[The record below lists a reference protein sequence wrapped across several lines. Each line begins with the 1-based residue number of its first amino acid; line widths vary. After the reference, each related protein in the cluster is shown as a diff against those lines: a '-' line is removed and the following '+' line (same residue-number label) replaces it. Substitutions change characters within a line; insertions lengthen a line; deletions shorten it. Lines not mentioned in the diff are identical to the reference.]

1 MNEQAIRDSYELFK
15 TGGYSKSYEE
25 FVTLINSNPQA
36 LEDSYTLFKTG
47 GYTKG
52 MEEYEVLMGV
62 KKKDELT
69 ESISEDGFLDSSEE
83 APEPLFPSPEQQAI
97 KDEETL
103 KLIQQGLIADDAGP
117 FERASTQAPLTDVRG
132 QQWDGVPF
140 DAEAQKIKEDKRKV
154 EDAALAERD
163 AMEKQAQDLELLFTR
178 SKREKALKET
188 EDAMAQAMR
197 AREMRDSQRW
207 NEDGTHSTVKFM
219 SYEEDGVHKVVPTLF
234 PKSTVQRSSPRAEDW
249 LELDMDE
256 AIAEAERRNEVFTFD
271 SQEEAEAFAKGS
283 WKTVNTL
290 DLEAQKYY
298 NEYGRDYLSDR
309 QVYDKYLKAKETRMF
324 LEEELAIQQ
333 NTLFGDEGQYDDL
346 TPKEQ
351 EAYGM
356 YFREDGSLRGDAQE
370 IIDTL
375 DEEEAKLWKTID
387 SENYMEV
394 QDNFDT
400 YLEKKHRALAQQA
413 ANVNYE
419 AKAIE
424 KGLNNLVLNEFGV
437 TLDQLNTYQPANEA
451 QEIRLNEIVEI
462 QNSLE
467 RKKELAAFQYETALT
482 YFDAKANKD
491 IGVEFADNLKG
502 WWIAVS
508 DAFENGRA
516 GNVILNS
523 AMGLYGEEA
532 EDMNRAAEEMTDYLN
547 GVDGRQSRAMSRF
560 NTAEEGFSREVRS
573 ALRRDPAEV
582 ILTWAGASLAQIL
595 PYGWKIGGAAV
606 IAGTGGGAIT
616 GSIVPGIGTL
626 VGAASGFGY
635 GVRAGYATTNLVLEY
650 TNGVLDAGRELG
662 YNMNNPEEAGEALQD
677 AAVWELGRER
687 GLKRGVPIALM
698 DFLMM
703 GLAGKVFKP
712 VAVASRA
719 KKVGAFAAE
728 AVALD
733 APFEATGELLA
744 QLNVG
749 DEISVKEI
757 IAEAGGSIGMATPFA
772 ALNIYQN
779 TRGNYNQRIA
789 ENLMNMK
796 LMASER
802 ASDTQI
808 QSWSNRML
816 KLGKI
821 SPEQNQRILENL
833 GLRKEAQEILDITG
847 PSRLGINKKV
857 QTRLM
862 ELLDIRAGL
871 DATTNSRSIFS
882 EELAA
887 VNKEIAEIGR
897 TNKLSESPVESINF
911 DFGTIGKRTTV
922 PSYRIG
928 NTMYSK
934 TEFLNYIENLSLRK
948 AHKLM
953 KDSEVV
959 NDEETSILLEE
970 KLEPFAPEEA
980 IQTTEDAIQESST
993 TEVDVQEQATD
1004 GEAVGEGDVITET
1017 TEEITPEDEVTETEE
1032 VEEETIEVVDKGT
1045 KEDVKA
1051 FREGTL
1057 EAKRKKA
1064 LLAGIAQRINDG
1076 KKLTKFQKE
1085 ISEDN
1090 DFEIAELQ
1098 GQLIEQEKLM
1108 SEARDLEESLG
1119 ADTSVKK
1126 PTPTKK
1132 GNISINKEGKY
1143 TFTPKGK
1150 VRRNKVVVA
1159 ARKAA
1164 KAIKKILPKTRIL
1177 LHESN
1182 EEYLK
1187 AVGRAGRAEYLP
1199 TENVIHVNLSSATES
1214 TMAHEIFHAVFLN
1227 SVKTDARAAKAAE
1240 KMMLSVRKSLKK
1252 NSALAKKIDAFAA
1265 KYTGDQAQFQN
1276 EERLA
1281 ELIGI
1286 LASSKDYKQLSKPA
1300 KNAIIEF
1307 FKDLALRFGIELGTD
1322 FGKTDESVIDLMN
1335 TIARKTR
1342 EGREIEESDVEAL
1355 NEILPKDLTPEEYIK
1370 KQTEGRQQKVISD
1383 VLDVNELEVVSKGG
1397 SSRIVYMHPD
1407 GKNVIKVAKTP
1418 KGLEQNISLGFGD
1431 VNYLGSFVP
1440 ELEEQ
1445 GLDYIIIENVPRNDT
1460 EVNKFLK
1467 PLKEFT
1473 PQDFKNKTAELQD
1486 AMRALGLEG
1495 FMDYNILWNDFT
1507 ATRNWGM
1514 RENGEFV
1521 LVDEGALDDSIHN
1534 TSAVKDWSKEE
1545 WGEVL
1550 SRRRENK
1557 KKPAPRQQKA
1567 TEESKPMS
1575 RQQKEGSSYFSNAL
1589 KAIDNIEDTNPK
1601 QPTQWIKA
1609 LTNTQKNGGIGGVK
1623 LELDWIGLEDYLNTW
1638 QKENKSKSIPKEIVE
1653 QYINDNRIEI
1663 VDVQKTDVANIRWK
1677 EDALGD
1683 LQSQGFG
1690 YQIRESQWG
1699 FELYRRSEFLE
1710 TFDTLEEAKQ
1720 RAIDF
1725 ENEEVADKEGGVKY
1739 SRYTLEGGE
1748 NYQEVLLT
1756 LPTGEFEVM
1765 DSEDKVIKSFNTQE
1779 EAQDYI
1785 DNNEEA
1791 NGWQRKGFG
1800 LAEEGG
1806 AIDYKSPHWDEANI
1820 LSHIRWNERTLPN
1833 GEKVLFIEELQSDWA
1848 QEGKREGFKEDKKSP
1863 KLKGNDVII
1872 DDQKVGTIKETP
1884 FEIWMGP
1891 TVLRHMKDNPEK
1903 RQLYIDEYNRSPTYI
1918 AENDERG
1925 SRMTYNSKERALES
1939 FEQQGSN
1946 TPNMPYKKTDQW
1958 VGLSIRRMMKM
1969 AADNGFDRVAW
1980 ITGEQSADR
1989 YDLSKQISTIRLVDR
2004 KKKYPNFYSNKS
2016 LNHSSSLINSA
2027 WDSIISRMD
2036 TNKPYSLYAYDKEG
2050 NIVIEE
2056 GVEENEIENYV
2067 GKEVAKKLLSEE
2079 TKKTQ
2084 LDIGVKYD
2092 SIDEATR
2099 KDFGKRIYYKNKI
2112 VGYVKESKDNKDE
2125 VYVALNETGERFP
2138 VSKSEL
2144 FDGIAA
2150 PYENIVEGEDLQVGG
2165 EGMKTF
2171 YNSILP
2177 KVAKA
2182 EAKRFDKS
2190 AKIEVID
2197 FRGKT
2202 ERKTAEALGKDAI
2215 PREPNRENKQLS
2227 IAITPKMKEE
2237 LEGPVGVSR
2246 QQKDDR
2252 IAVTSRKARLYGMND
2267 QGFFPPHIHME
2278 QVRRMFGPMGYDV
2291 LKSKTN
2297 KSGGGGGVYLQY
2309 NGVKFTPLA
2318 YGRRQQ
2324 KEEVMPPSPEDSM
2337 VEVITR
2343 GRAEGYSEASIREVL
2358 KSRGHKVK
2366 DIKRVMASTI
2376 DSFSDVRVPFEFGNI
2391 VGGMPAGIRLF
2402 QQIQSEID
2410 TFKAPTVKRTGV
2422 RMTPFERAARLNEL
2436 REANPTLSE
2445 ISDTALLRRFPRRG
2459 VQAETVVTEKTP
2471 AEVREKAL
2479 QILRD
2484 NPVYQEQSEQV
2495 QMELVIAMDRALGIT
2510 ANRSVA
2516 KEIAAIRNSITQRNR
2531 KGRELQA
2538 IKRELRN
2545 LIRTHIPTSKDYS
2558 QAAINRLVRATAAVT
2573 EDNYRVQVEKVLQ
2586 VIEKQREN
2594 MREKVLKK
2602 LLTDVT
2608 RGARKTIT
2616 DTKKNRAGSLDIQG
2630 QSFAEVFKKA
2640 LTLAMASEKQQ
2651 EKAMEEFRLLAEEL
2665 ETDEGIVALAKS
2677 ASGETLTSKEERLV
2691 NIAVALDLVKNLP
2704 SMSLEEVQ
2712 NLANDYAVAASM
2724 SRQELSATRKRRA
2737 LETDALRQKVTDALR
2752 RSNPELFHEDGTLIK
2767 DLNER
2772 RALLDAVRDYW
2783 VEGKGKGLSARLKGQ
2798 VKAAKAYW
2806 EIFDWKDGPQMVKS
2820 MFDSLKHLGTFMN
2833 SLNDTLYEEVF
2844 NRLNRMDNNS
2854 LQGYFKQ
2861 QDFLRS
2867 LGYEAVLEQLF
2878 DTKLYKVEGIRSTV
2892 SGEKRNES
2900 FSKDQL
2906 LRLYALSLN
2915 PIQNRK
2921 LEAMGFTR
2929 EKMIKIEEYLGK
2941 DVTGFADKVV
2951 AYLSN
2956 EYYEGVNDVYR
2967 DVNDVN
2973 LNYVENYFPTMTT
2986 QADVNPKQLFDG
2998 DFNGIFNAESA
3009 PALRNRNDMTSDINL
3024 KGASFTSAL
3033 ESHIKTMEHY
3043 KAYAADT
3050 KKLNAIFNTNSVDGV
3065 LTVLG
3070 MKKMVKQSVNNAV
3083 NPDSGKNALNS
3094 SGKIFSALQTK
3105 FTAFALAFR
3114 LVQIGKQMTSFINA
3128 FENYSFRKSG
3138 KQSVFIDIIP
3148 FLMDY
3153 AAVMAQPRKY
3163 LKMATEMSPTFRYRL
3178 AQGVKGDLAGLE
3190 SGSPTLTALENRQTV
3205 WGKFWRGFKKGG
3217 AAPTI
3222 VGDIM
3227 GVMGY
3232 MANYRRNIKNGMS
3245 KEKAVE
3251 AFNEYNQTQQ
3261 TRRPSERAIIQ
3272 QNSNFIVRGFTMFGS
3287 TPILY
3292 INNVMQAST
3301 NILRGFMRGGVKGI
3315 NQKDVRRLVLNLGA
3329 ANAAFV
3335 AMSNLGLLLRG
3346 DDEERKEAMRQ
3357 IRNAM
3362 LGANLVYMTP
3372 FVGSTVKG
3380 IENYMTG
3387 NRRPTDMGVN
3397 PFVSLFNKW
3406 KKAAKDDKEMEAMLQ
3421 LVIEIGI
3428 GAQLAPFIALIN
3440 TAGNLDEAGI
3450 EEIYDMIG
3458 YSESYREKT
3467 AKKGYKPF
3475 TPKYQR
3481 KLDREQREKERKESN
3496 PAYIRRKEREKKRRE
3511 EKREKEKYG
3520 N

>member
-1 MNEQAIRDSYELFK
+1 MNEQAIKDSYELFK

-36 LEDSYTLFKTG
+36 LKDSYTLFKTG

-52 MEEYEVLMGV
+52 MEDYEILMGV

-83 APEPLFPSPEQQAI
+83 APEQQAI

-103 KLIQQGLIADDAGP
+103 KLIQQGLVADDAGP
-117 FERASTQAPLTDVRG
+117 FERASTQAPLTDARG

-140 DAEAQKIKEDKRKV
+140 DAEAQKIKKDKRKV

-163 AMEKQAQDLELLFTR
+163 AMEEEAKDLELLFTR

-219 SYEEDGVHKVVPTLF
+219 SYEQDGVHKVAPTLF
-234 PKSTVQRSSPRAEDW
+234 PRSTVQRSSPRAEDW
-249 LELDMDE
+249 LELGMDE

-324 LEEELAIQQ
+324 LEEELAIQK

-400 YLEKKHRALAQQA
+400 YLEKKHRASAQQA

-419 AKAIE
+419 AKTIE

-560 NTAEEGFSREVRS
+560 NSAEEGFSREVRS

-616 GSIVPGIGTL
+616 GSVVPGIGTL

-677 AAVWELGRER
+677 AAVWERGRER

-719 KKVGAFAAE
+719 TKVGAFAAE
-728 AVALD
+728 AVVLD

-749 DEISVKEI
+749 DEISMKEI
-757 IAEAGGSIGMATPFA
+757 IAEAGGSIGMSSPFA
-772 ALNIYQN
+772 AMNIYKS

-821 SPEQNQRILENL
+821 SAEQNQRILENL

-897 TNKLSESPVESINF
+897 TNELSESPVESINF

-948 AHKLM
+948 ATKLL

-970 KLEPFAPEEA
+970 KLQPFAPEEA

-1017 TEEITPEDEVTETEE
+1017 TEEITPEDEVTETED

-1064 LLAGIAQRINDG
+1064 LLAGIAQRINDK
-1076 KKLTKFQKE
+1076 KKLTKFQEEVSK
-1085 ISEDN
+1085 DN

-1119 ADTSVKK
+1119 TDTSVKK
-1126 PTPTKK
+1126 STPTKIE
-1132 GNISINKEGKY
+1132 GNISINKKGKF
-1143 TFTPKGK
+1143 TFTPEGK
-1150 VRRNKVVVA
+1150 AQRNKVVVA

-1182 EEYLK
+1182 EEFLK

-1214 TMAHEIFHAVFLN
+1214 TMAHEVFHAVFLN

-1342 EGREIEESDVEAL
+1342 EGREIEEADVESL

-1418 KGLEQNISLGFGD
+1418 KGLEQNIALGFGD

-1486 AMRALGLEG
+1486 AMRELELEG

-1521 LVDEGALDDSIHN
+1521 LVDEGALDDSIHF
-1534 TSAVKDWSKEE
+1534 SSEVKDWSKEE

-1557 KKPAPRQQKA
+1557 KKPVPRQQMD
-1567 TEESKPMS
+1567 E
-1575 RQQKEGSSYFSNAL
+1575 
-1589 KAIDNIEDTNPK
+1589 
-1601 QPTQWIKA
+1601 
-1609 LTNTQKNGGIGGVK
+1609 
-1623 LELDWIGLEDYLNTW
+1623 
-1638 QKENKSKSIPKEIVE
+1638 
-1653 QYINDNRIEI
+1653 
-1663 VDVQKTDVANIRWK
+1663 
-1677 EDALGD
+1677 
-1683 LQSQGFG
+1683 
-1690 YQIRESQWG
+1690 
-1699 FELYRRSEFLE
+1699 RS
-1710 TFDTLEEAKQ
+1710 A
-1720 RAIDF
+1720 
-1725 ENEEVADKEGGVKY
+1725 EVA
-1739 SRYTLEGGE
+1739 
-1748 NYQEVLLT
+1748 
-1756 LPTGEFEVM
+1756 
-1765 DSEDKVIKSFNTQE
+1765 
-1779 EAQDYI
+1779 
-1785 DNNEEA
+1785 
-1791 NGWQRKGFG
+1791 RKG
-1800 LAEEGG
+1800 
-1806 AIDYKSPHWDEANI
+1806 
-1820 LSHIRWNERTLPN
+1820 
-1833 GEKVLFIEELQSDWA
+1833 
-1848 QEGKREGFKEDKKSP
+1848 
-1863 KLKGNDVII
+1863 
-1872 DDQKVGTIKETP
+1872 
-1884 FEIWMGP
+1884 
-1891 TVLRHMKDNPEK
+1891 
-1903 RQLYIDEYNRSPTYI
+1903 
-1918 AENDERG
+1918 
-1925 SRMTYNSKERALES
+1925 
-1939 FEQQGSN
+1939 
-1946 TPNMPYKKTDQW
+1946 
-1958 VGLSIRRMMKM
+1958 
-1969 AADNGFDRVAW
+1969 
-1980 ITGEQSADR
+1980 
-1989 YDLSKQISTIRLVDR
+1989 
-2004 KKKYPNFYSNKS
+2004 
-2016 LNHSSSLINSA
+2016 
-2027 WDSIISRMD
+2027 
-2036 TNKPYSLYAYDKEG
+2036 
-2050 NIVIEE
+2050 
-2056 GVEENEIENYV
+2056 
-2067 GKEVAKKLLSEE
+2067 
-2079 TKKTQ
+2079 
-2084 LDIGVKYD
+2084 
-2092 SIDEATR
+2092 
-2099 KDFGKRIYYKNKI
+2099 
-2112 VGYVKESKDNKDE
+2112 
-2125 VYVALNETGERFP
+2125 
-2138 VSKSEL
+2138 
-2144 FDGIAA
+2144 
-2150 PYENIVEGEDLQVGG
+2150 
-2165 EGMKTF
+2165 
-2171 YNSILP
+2171 
-2177 KVAKA
+2177 
-2182 EAKRFDKS
+2182 
-2190 AKIEVID
+2190 
-2197 FRGKT
+2197 
-2202 ERKTAEALGKDAI
+2202 
-2215 PREPNRENKQLS
+2215 
-2227 IAITPKMKEE
+2227 
-2237 LEGPVGVSR
+2237 
-2246 QQKDDR
+2246 
-2252 IAVTSRKARLYGMND
+2252 RLYGMNMD
-2267 QGFFPPHIHME
+2267 SGYFPRTASVE
-2278 QVRRMFGPMGYDV
+2278 QIRRVFGPMGFGVKRAKD
-2291 LKSKTN
+2291 
-2297 KSGGGGGVYLQY
+2297 GGFGRGGGVYLTL
-2309 NGVKFTPLA
+2309 NGRKFTPPS
-2318 YGRRQQ
+2318 YRGRRQQ
-2324 KEEVMPPSPEDSM
+2324 QEEVMPPSPEDSM
-2337 VEVITR
+2337 IEVITR

-2358 KSRGHKVK
+2358 KSRGHSVK
-2366 DIKRVMASTI
+2366 DIKRVMAATV

-2594 MREKVLKK
+2594 MRAKVLKK

-2616 DTKKNRAGSLDIQG
+2616 DTKKNRVGSLDIQG

-2752 RSNPELFHEDGTLIK
+2752 ISNPELFHEDGTLIK

-2772 RALLDAVRDYW
+2772 RALLDAVREYW

-2854 LQGYFKQ
+2854 LKGYFTQ

-2878 DTKLYKVEGIRSTV
+2878 DTEMYKVEGIKSTV
-2892 SGEKRNES
+2892 SGKKRNES

-2929 EKMIKIEEYLGK
+2929 VKMIKIEEYLGK

-3043 KAYAADT
+3043 KAYASDT

-3070 MKKMVKQSVNNAV
+3070 MKKMVKQSVNNSV

-3094 SGKIFSALQTK
+3094 SGKIFNALQTK
-3105 FTAFALAFR
+3105 FTSFALAFR

-3128 FENYSFRKSG
+3128 FDNYSFRKSG
-3138 KQSVFIDIIP
+3138 KQNVLVDIIP

-3205 WGKFWRGFKKGG
+3205 WGKFWRGFKKAG

-3245 KEKAVE
+3245 EEKAVE

-3301 NILRGFMRGGVKGI
+3301 NILRSIKKGGIKSV
-3315 NQKDVRRLVLNLGA
+3315 NQKDVRRLALNLGA

-3362 LGANLVYMTP
+3362 LGLNLVYMTP

-3387 NRRPTDMGVN
+3387 KRRPADMGVN

-3421 LVIEIGI
+3421 TVIEIGI
-3428 GAQLAPFIALIN
+3428 GAQLAPFIALIE

-3458 YSESYREKT
+3458 YSESYREKA
-3467 AKKGYKPF
+3467 AKEGASVKRPL
-3475 TPKYQR
+3475 TPRAQK
-3481 KLDREQREKERKESN
+3481 EKERKEKIKERQENN
-3496 PAYIRRKEREKKRRE
+3496 PAFMRRKEK
-3511 EKREKEKYG
+3511 EKELRKKKKERELYG

>member
-36 LEDSYTLFKTG
+36 LEDSYTLFQTG

-52 MEEYEVLMGV
+52 MEEYELLMGV
-62 KKKDELT
+62 KKKDEPM
-69 ESISEDGFLDSSEE
+69 ESTSEDGSLDSSEE
-83 APEPLFPSPEQQAI
+83 APEALFPSPEQQAV
-97 KDEETL
+97 KDEEIL
-103 KLIQQGLIADDAGP
+103 QAIQQGVVNDDAGP
-117 FERASTQAPLTDVRG
+117 FEREANQAALTDGRG

-140 DAEAQKIKEDKRKV
+140 NEQEARIKKEMREV
-154 EDAALAERD
+154 EDASMVERD
-163 AMEKQAQDLELLFTR
+163 LMKQEAEALELDNKRAMVLSTPEVDRQLSEVNSQLVGLKEEEVVEKLQDLFKGRGFTFQTIGKGFSRMRVRTTDGLHSIDISLNNYRTSSDVSESAELQTFLRTHFNPTAFNENQD
-178 SKREKALKET
+178 SITKAVR
-188 EDAMAQAMR
+188 AQ
-197 AREMRDSQRW
+197 EMRDSERW
-207 NEDGTHSTVKFM
+207 NEDGTRSTVKFM
-219 SYEEDGVHKVVPTLF
+219 SYEQDGVHKVAPTLF
-234 PKSTVQRSSPRAEDW
+234 PKSTVQRSSPREEDW
-249 LELDMDE
+249 VELGMDE
-256 AIAEAERRNEVFTFD
+256 AITEAERRNEVFTFD
-271 SQEEAEAFAKGS
+271 SQEEAEAFAEGS
-283 WKTVNTL
+283 WKGVNSV
-290 DLEAQKYY
+290 DLEGQKYY
-298 NEYGRDYLSDR
+298 NQYGRDYISDN
-309 QVYDKYLKAKETRMF
+309 QAFDNYSKAKETRLF

-333 NTLFGDEGQYDDL
+333 SSFFGDEGQYDGLSPD
-346 TPKEQ
+346 EQ
-351 EAYGM
+351 EAYGE
-356 YFREDGSLRGDAQE
+356 YFRKDGSLRGDAQD
-370 IIDTL
+370 IINAL
-375 DEEEAKLWKTID
+375 DKEEANLWNIID

-400 YLEKKHRALAQQA
+400 YLEKQHQESAQQA
-413 ANVNYE
+413 ANINYE
-419 AKAIE
+419 AMAIE
-424 KGLNNLVLNEFGV
+424 DGLNNVSLNEFGI
-437 TLDQLNTYQPANEA
+437 TLDQLSTYQPKDEA
-451 QEIRLNEIVEI
+451 ERVRLNEVIEI
-462 QNSLE
+462 QNALE
-467 RKKELAAFQYETALT
+467 TKKELAALQYETALT
-482 YFDAKANKD
+482 YFDAKANKE
-491 IGVEFADNLKG
+491 IGVEFTDNLEG
-502 WWIAVS
+502 FGIAFM
-508 DAFENGRA
+508 DGLRNGQA
-516 GNVILNS
+516 GDVILNA
-523 AMGLYGEEA
+523 AMGIYGDEA
-532 EDMNRAAEEMTDYLN
+532 EDMNRAAQKMTDYMN
-547 GVDGRQSRAMSRF
+547 SVDGRQSRAMSRF
-560 NTAEEGFSREVRS
+560 NSAEEGFGREVRS

-582 ILTWAGASLAQIL
+582 IATWAGASLAQIL
-595 PYGWKIGGAAV
+595 PYGLKIIPSFIATGAATGATIGATGLV
-606 IAGTGGGAIT
+606 TGPGGVLTMGAGALSGGMY
-616 GSIVPGIGTL
+616 
-626 VGAASGFGY
+626 GF
-635 GVRAGYATTNLVLEY
+635 RAGYAMTNLVLEY
-650 TNGVLDAGRELG
+650 TNGVLDAGRELK
-662 YNMNNPEEAGEALQD
+662 YNMNDPEEAGLALQD
-677 AAVWELGRER
+677 PNVWERGRER
-687 GLKRGVPIALM
+687 GLKRGIPIALM
-698 DFLMM
+698 DFLMT

-712 VAVASRA
+712 IAVASKGRKLA
-719 KKVGAFAAE
+719 NYTAE
-728 AVALD
+728 ALTL
-733 APFEATGELLA
+733 APAFEGAGEFLA

-749 DEISVKEI
+749 DEVSMKEI
-757 IAEAGGSIGMATPFA
+757 IAEAGGSIGMSTPFSA
-772 ALNIYQN
+772 VNIYKS
-779 TRGNYNQRIA
+779 TRGNYNQKIA
-789 ENLMNMK
+789 EKLMNMK

-802 ASDTQI
+802 ASDKQI

-821 SPEQNQRILENL
+821 TTEQNQRILENI

-897 TNKLSESPVESINF
+897 TNELSESPAENINF
-911 DFGTIGKRTTV
+911 DFGKIGKRTTV

-934 TEFLNYIENLSLRK
+934 TQFLSYIDKLSLRK
-948 AHKLM
+948 ANKLM

-959 NDEETSILLEE
+959 NDEETSILLDE
-970 KLEPFAPEEA
+970 KLQPFAPEEA
-980 IQTTEDAIQESST
+980 TQTTENAIQESSP
-993 TEVDVQEQATD
+993 TEVDVQEQSTD
-1004 GEAVGEGDVITET
+1004 GAAVGEGDVIAEV

-1032 VEEETIEVVDKGT
+1032 IEEEAIEIVDKGT

-1051 FREGTL
+1051 FQEGTL
-1057 EAKRKKA
+1057 DAKRKKS
-1064 LLAGIAQRINDG
+1064 LLAGIAQRINDK

-1098 GQLIEQEKLM
+1098 GQIIEQEKLM
-1108 SEARDLEESLG
+1108 LEARDLEESLG
-1119 ADTSVKK
+1119 PDTSVKK
-1126 PTPTKK
+1126 SKQAK
-1132 GNISINKEGKY
+1132 IEGNISINKEGKY

-1150 VRRNKVVVA
+1150 AQRNKVVVA

-1182 EEYLK
+1182 EEFLK

-1199 TENVIHVNLSSATES
+1199 TENVIHVNLSSATET
-1214 TMAHEIFHAVFLN
+1214 TMAHEVFHAVFLN

-1240 KMMLSVRKSLKK
+1240 VMMLSVRKSLKDG
-1252 NSALAKKIDAFAA
+1252 SALAKKIDAFAA
-1265 KYTGDQAQFQN
+1265 KYTGKQEQFQN

-1300 KNAIIEF
+1300 KNVIIEF
-1307 FKDLALRFGIELGTD
+1307 FKDLALRFGIELETG

-1418 KGLEQNISLGFGD
+1418 KGLEQNIALGFGD
-1431 VNYLGSFVP
+1431 VNYLGTFVP

-1467 PLKEFT
+1467 PLKKFT
-1473 PQDFKNKTAELQD
+1473 PQDFENKTAELQD
-1486 AMRALGLEG
+1486 AMRELELEG

-1521 LVDEGALDDSIHN
+1521 LVDEGALDDSIN
-1534 TSAVKDWSKEE
+1534 FSSEVQEWSKEE

-1557 KKPAPRQQKA
+1557 KKPAPRQQMD
-1567 TEESKPMS
+1567 E
-1575 RQQKEGSSYFSNAL
+1575 
-1589 KAIDNIEDTNPK
+1589 
-1601 QPTQWIKA
+1601 
-1609 LTNTQKNGGIGGVK
+1609 
-1623 LELDWIGLEDYLNTW
+1623 
-1638 QKENKSKSIPKEIVE
+1638 
-1653 QYINDNRIEI
+1653 
-1663 VDVQKTDVANIRWK
+1663 
-1677 EDALGD
+1677 
-1683 LQSQGFG
+1683 
-1690 YQIRESQWG
+1690 
-1699 FELYRRSEFLE
+1699 RS
-1710 TFDTLEEAKQ
+1710 A
-1720 RAIDF
+1720 A
-1725 ENEEVADKEGGVKY
+1725 VV
-1739 SRYTLEGGE
+1739 
-1748 NYQEVLLT
+1748 
-1756 LPTGEFEVM
+1756 
-1765 DSEDKVIKSFNTQE
+1765 
-1779 EAQDYI
+1779 
-1785 DNNEEA
+1785 
-1791 NGWQRKGFG
+1791 RKG
-1800 LAEEGG
+1800 
-1806 AIDYKSPHWDEANI
+1806 
-1820 LSHIRWNERTLPN
+1820 
-1833 GEKVLFIEELQSDWA
+1833 
-1848 QEGKREGFKEDKKSP
+1848 
-1863 KLKGNDVII
+1863 
-1872 DDQKVGTIKETP
+1872 
-1884 FEIWMGP
+1884 
-1891 TVLRHMKDNPEK
+1891 
-1903 RQLYIDEYNRSPTYI
+1903 
-1918 AENDERG
+1918 
-1925 SRMTYNSKERALES
+1925 
-1939 FEQQGSN
+1939 
-1946 TPNMPYKKTDQW
+1946 
-1958 VGLSIRRMMKM
+1958 
-1969 AADNGFDRVAW
+1969 
-1980 ITGEQSADR
+1980 
-1989 YDLSKQISTIRLVDR
+1989 
-2004 KKKYPNFYSNKS
+2004 
-2016 LNHSSSLINSA
+2016 
-2027 WDSIISRMD
+2027 
-2036 TNKPYSLYAYDKEG
+2036 
-2050 NIVIEE
+2050 
-2056 GVEENEIENYV
+2056 
-2067 GKEVAKKLLSEE
+2067 
-2079 TKKTQ
+2079 
-2084 LDIGVKYD
+2084 
-2092 SIDEATR
+2092 
-2099 KDFGKRIYYKNKI
+2099 
-2112 VGYVKESKDNKDE
+2112 
-2125 VYVALNETGERFP
+2125 
-2138 VSKSEL
+2138 
-2144 FDGIAA
+2144 
-2150 PYENIVEGEDLQVGG
+2150 
-2165 EGMKTF
+2165 
-2171 YNSILP
+2171 
-2177 KVAKA
+2177 
-2182 EAKRFDKS
+2182 
-2190 AKIEVID
+2190 
-2197 FRGKT
+2197 
-2202 ERKTAEALGKDAI
+2202 
-2215 PREPNRENKQLS
+2215 
-2227 IAITPKMKEE
+2227 
-2237 LEGPVGVSR
+2237 
-2246 QQKDDR
+2246 
-2252 IAVTSRKARLYGMND
+2252 RLYGMNMD
-2267 QGFFPPHIHME
+2267 SGYFPRTASVE
-2278 QVRRMFGPMGYDV
+2278 QIRKVFGPMGFGVRKAKD
-2291 LKSKTN
+2291 
-2297 KSGGGGGVYLQY
+2297 GGFGRGGGVYLTL
-2309 NGVKFTPLA
+2309 NGRKFTPPS
-2318 YGRRQQ
+2318 YRGRRQQ
-2324 KEEVMPPSPEDSM
+2324 QEEVMPPSPEDSM

-2366 DIKRVMASTI
+2366 DIKRVMAATV

-2402 QQIQSEID
+2402 QQIQSEVD
-2410 TFKAPTVKRTGV
+2410 SFKAPTVKRTGV
-2422 RMTPFERAARLNEL
+2422 RMTPFVRAQRLSDL

-2479 QILRD
+2479 EILRD
-2484 NPVYQEQSEQV
+2484 NSVFQEQSEQV

-2510 ANRSVA
+2510 ANRSVS
-2516 KEIAAIRNSITQRNR
+2516 KEIAAVRSSIVQRNR

-2538 IKRELRN
+2538 IKRQLRN

-2586 VIEKQREN
+2586 VIEKQRKN

-2616 DTKKNRAGSLDIQG
+2616 DTKKNRVGSLDIQG
-2630 QSFAEVFKKA
+2630 QSFAEIFKKA
-2640 LTLAMASEKQQ
+2640 LTLAMASETKQ

-2704 SMSLEEVQ
+2704 SMSLEEVE

-2737 LETDALRQKVTDALR
+2737 LETDALRQKVTDSLR
-2752 RSNPELFHEDGTLIK
+2752 MSNPEMFHEDGSFIK
-2767 DLNER
+2767 DANER
-2772 RALLDAVRDYW
+2772 RALLDDVRKYW

-2798 VKAAKAYW
+2798 VKAAKAYV
-2806 EIFDWKDGPQMVKS
+2806 EIYKWMSGPQMVKS

-2833 SLNDTLYEEVF
+2833 SVNDTLYEEVF

-2854 LQGYFKQ
+2854 LKGYFKQ

-2867 LGYEAVLEQLF
+2867 LGYDAVLEQLF
-2878 DTKLYKVEGIRSTV
+2878 DTEMYQVKGVRSTV
-2892 SGEKRNES
+2892 SGKKRNES

-2929 EKMIKIEEYLGK
+2929 VKMIEIEEYLGK

-2986 QADVNPKQLFDG
+2986 QSDVNPKQLFEG

-3033 ESHIKTMEHY
+3033 ESHVKTMEHY
-3043 KAYAADT
+3043 KAYASDT
-3050 KKLNAIFNTNSVDGV
+3050 KKLNAIFNTNSVDGT
-3065 LTVLG
+3065 LAMLG
-3070 MKKMVKQSVNNAV
+3070 VKTMVKQSVNNAI

-3094 SGKIFSALQTK
+3094 SGKIFNILQTK
-3105 FTAFALAFR
+3105 FTSYALAFR
-3114 LVQIGKQMTSFINA
+3114 LVQIAKQMTSFINA
-3128 FENYSFRKSG
+3128 FENYAFRKSG
-3138 KQSVFIDIIP
+3138 KQNVLVDIMP

-3163 LKMATEMSPTFRYRL
+3163 IKMATEMSPTFRYRL

-3190 SGSPTLTALENRQTV
+3190 SGSPTLTALENRQTR
-3205 WGKFWRGFKKGG
+3205 WAKFARGFKKGG

-3245 KEKAVE
+3245 EEKAVE

-3261 TRRPSERAIIQ
+3261 TRRPSERAILQ
-3272 QNSNFIVRGFTMFGS
+3272 QNSNFIIRGFTMFGS

-3301 NILRGFMRGGVKGI
+3301 NILRSWNKGGIKSI
-3315 NQKDVRRLVLNLGA
+3315 NQKDVRRLALNLGA

-3362 LGANLVYMTP
+3362 LGLNLVYMTP
-3372 FVGSTVKG
+3372 FVGSAVKG
-3380 IENYMTG
+3380 VENYMTG
-3387 NRRPTDMGVN
+3387 NRRPADMGVN
-3397 PFVSLFNKW
+3397 PLTSLFNKF
-3406 KKAAKDDKEMEAMLQ
+3406 KKAAEDDKEMEAMLQ
-3421 LVIEIGI
+3421 TVIEIGI
-3428 GAQLAPFIALIN
+3428 GAQLAPFIALIE

-3458 YSESYREKT
+3458 YSESYREKAAKEGYEKPT
-3467 AKKGYKPF
+3467 RAYQRELDAKAKKKARQEANPAYIRNK
-3475 TPKYQR
+3475 K
-3481 KLDREQREKERKESN
+3481 KAAEQREKERN
-3496 PAYIRRKEREKKRRE
+3496 
-3511 EKREKEKYG
+3511 KYRY
-3520 N
+3520 NK

>member
-1 MNEQAIRDSYELFK
+1 
-15 TGGYSKSYEE
+15 
-25 FVTLINSNPQA
+25 
-36 LEDSYTLFKTG
+36 
-47 GYTKG
+47 
-52 MEEYEVLMGV
+52 
-62 KKKDELT
+62 
-69 ESISEDGFLDSSEE
+69 
-83 APEPLFPSPEQQAI
+83 
-97 KDEETL
+97 
-103 KLIQQGLIADDAGP
+103 
-117 FERASTQAPLTDVRG
+117 
-132 QQWDGVPF
+132 
-140 DAEAQKIKEDKRKV
+140 
-154 EDAALAERD
+154 
-163 AMEKQAQDLELLFTR
+163 
-178 SKREKALKET
+178 
-188 EDAMAQAMR
+188 
-197 AREMRDSQRW
+197 
-207 NEDGTHSTVKFM
+207 
-219 SYEEDGVHKVVPTLF
+219 
-234 PKSTVQRSSPRAEDW
+234 
-249 LELDMDE
+249 
-256 AIAEAERRNEVFTFD
+256 
-271 SQEEAEAFAKGS
+271 
-283 WKTVNTL
+283 
-290 DLEAQKYY
+290 
-298 NEYGRDYLSDR
+298 
-309 QVYDKYLKAKETRMF
+309 
-324 LEEELAIQQ
+324 
-333 NTLFGDEGQYDDL
+333 
-346 TPKEQ
+346 
-351 EAYGM
+351 
-356 YFREDGSLRGDAQE
+356 
-370 IIDTL
+370 
-375 DEEEAKLWKTID
+375 
-387 SENYMEV
+387 
-394 QDNFDT
+394 
-400 YLEKKHRALAQQA
+400 
-413 ANVNYE
+413 
-419 AKAIE
+419 
-424 KGLNNLVLNEFGV
+424 
-437 TLDQLNTYQPANEA
+437 
-451 QEIRLNEIVEI
+451 
-462 QNSLE
+462 
-467 RKKELAAFQYETALT
+467 
-482 YFDAKANKD
+482 
-491 IGVEFADNLKG
+491 
-502 WWIAVS
+502 
-508 DAFENGRA
+508 
-516 GNVILNS
+516 
-523 AMGLYGEEA
+523 
-532 EDMNRAAEEMTDYLN
+532 
-547 GVDGRQSRAMSRF
+547 
-560 NTAEEGFSREVRS
+560 
-573 ALRRDPAEV
+573 
-582 ILTWAGASLAQIL
+582 
-595 PYGWKIGGAAV
+595 
-606 IAGTGGGAIT
+606 
-616 GSIVPGIGTL
+616 
-626 VGAASGFGY
+626 
-635 GVRAGYATTNLVLEY
+635 
-650 TNGVLDAGRELG
+650 
-662 YNMNNPEEAGEALQD
+662 
-677 AAVWELGRER
+677 
-687 GLKRGVPIALM
+687 
-698 DFLMM
+698 
-703 GLAGKVFKP
+703 
-712 VAVASRA
+712 
-719 KKVGAFAAE
+719 
-728 AVALD
+728 
-733 APFEATGELLA
+733 
-744 QLNVG
+744 
-749 DEISVKEI
+749 
-757 IAEAGGSIGMATPFA
+757 
-772 ALNIYQN
+772 
-779 TRGNYNQRIA
+779 
-789 ENLMNMK
+789 
-796 LMASER
+796 
-802 ASDTQI
+802 
-808 QSWSNRML
+808 
-816 KLGKI
+816 
-821 SPEQNQRILENL
+821 
-833 GLRKEAQEILDITG
+833 
-847 PSRLGINKKV
+847 
-857 QTRLM
+857 M

-897 TNKLSESPVESINF
+897 TNELSESPVESINF

-948 AHKLM
+948 ATKLL

-970 KLEPFAPEEA
+970 KLQPFAPEEA

-1017 TEEITPEDEVTETEE
+1017 TEEITPEDEVTETED

-1064 LLAGIAQRINDG
+1064 LLAGIAQRINDK
-1076 KKLTKFQKE
+1076 KKLTKFQEEVSK
-1085 ISEDN
+1085 DN

-1119 ADTSVKK
+1119 TDTSVKK
-1126 PTPTKK
+1126 STPTKIE
-1132 GNISINKEGKY
+1132 GNISINKKGKF
-1143 TFTPKGK
+1143 TFTPEGK
-1150 VRRNKVVVA
+1150 AQRNKVVVA

-1182 EEYLK
+1182 EEFLK

-1214 TMAHEIFHAVFLN
+1214 TMAHEVFHAVFLN

-1342 EGREIEESDVEAL
+1342 EGREIEEADVESL

-1418 KGLEQNISLGFGD
+1418 KGLEQNIALGFGD

-1486 AMRALGLEG
+1486 AMRELELEG

-1521 LVDEGALDDSIHN
+1521 LVDEGALDDSIHF
-1534 TSAVKDWSKEE
+1534 SSEVKDWSKEE

-1557 KKPAPRQQKA
+1557 KKPVPRQQMD
-1567 TEESKPMS
+1567 E
-1575 RQQKEGSSYFSNAL
+1575 
-1589 KAIDNIEDTNPK
+1589 
-1601 QPTQWIKA
+1601 
-1609 LTNTQKNGGIGGVK
+1609 
-1623 LELDWIGLEDYLNTW
+1623 
-1638 QKENKSKSIPKEIVE
+1638 
-1653 QYINDNRIEI
+1653 
-1663 VDVQKTDVANIRWK
+1663 
-1677 EDALGD
+1677 
-1683 LQSQGFG
+1683 
-1690 YQIRESQWG
+1690 
-1699 FELYRRSEFLE
+1699 RS
-1710 TFDTLEEAKQ
+1710 A
-1720 RAIDF
+1720 
-1725 ENEEVADKEGGVKY
+1725 EVA
-1739 SRYTLEGGE
+1739 
-1748 NYQEVLLT
+1748 
-1756 LPTGEFEVM
+1756 
-1765 DSEDKVIKSFNTQE
+1765 
-1779 EAQDYI
+1779 
-1785 DNNEEA
+1785 
-1791 NGWQRKGFG
+1791 RKG
-1800 LAEEGG
+1800 
-1806 AIDYKSPHWDEANI
+1806 
-1820 LSHIRWNERTLPN
+1820 
-1833 GEKVLFIEELQSDWA
+1833 
-1848 QEGKREGFKEDKKSP
+1848 
-1863 KLKGNDVII
+1863 
-1872 DDQKVGTIKETP
+1872 
-1884 FEIWMGP
+1884 
-1891 TVLRHMKDNPEK
+1891 
-1903 RQLYIDEYNRSPTYI
+1903 
-1918 AENDERG
+1918 
-1925 SRMTYNSKERALES
+1925 
-1939 FEQQGSN
+1939 
-1946 TPNMPYKKTDQW
+1946 
-1958 VGLSIRRMMKM
+1958 
-1969 AADNGFDRVAW
+1969 
-1980 ITGEQSADR
+1980 
-1989 YDLSKQISTIRLVDR
+1989 
-2004 KKKYPNFYSNKS
+2004 
-2016 LNHSSSLINSA
+2016 
-2027 WDSIISRMD
+2027 
-2036 TNKPYSLYAYDKEG
+2036 
-2050 NIVIEE
+2050 
-2056 GVEENEIENYV
+2056 
-2067 GKEVAKKLLSEE
+2067 
-2079 TKKTQ
+2079 
-2084 LDIGVKYD
+2084 
-2092 SIDEATR
+2092 
-2099 KDFGKRIYYKNKI
+2099 
-2112 VGYVKESKDNKDE
+2112 
-2125 VYVALNETGERFP
+2125 
-2138 VSKSEL
+2138 
-2144 FDGIAA
+2144 
-2150 PYENIVEGEDLQVGG
+2150 
-2165 EGMKTF
+2165 
-2171 YNSILP
+2171 
-2177 KVAKA
+2177 
-2182 EAKRFDKS
+2182 
-2190 AKIEVID
+2190 
-2197 FRGKT
+2197 
-2202 ERKTAEALGKDAI
+2202 
-2215 PREPNRENKQLS
+2215 
-2227 IAITPKMKEE
+2227 
-2237 LEGPVGVSR
+2237 
-2246 QQKDDR
+2246 
-2252 IAVTSRKARLYGMND
+2252 RLYGMNMD
-2267 QGFFPPHIHME
+2267 SGYFPRTASVE
-2278 QVRRMFGPMGYDV
+2278 QIRRVFGPMGFGVKRAKD
-2291 LKSKTN
+2291 
-2297 KSGGGGGVYLQY
+2297 GGFGRGGGVYLTL
-2309 NGVKFTPLA
+2309 NGRKFTPPS
-2318 YGRRQQ
+2318 YRGRRQQ
-2324 KEEVMPPSPEDSM
+2324 QEEVMPPSPEDSM
-2337 VEVITR
+2337 IEVITR

-2358 KSRGHKVK
+2358 KSRGHSVK
-2366 DIKRVMASTI
+2366 DIKRVMAATV

-2594 MREKVLKK
+2594 MRAKVLKK

-2616 DTKKNRAGSLDIQG
+2616 DTKKNRVGSLDIQG

-2752 RSNPELFHEDGTLIK
+2752 ISNPELFHEDGTLIK

-2772 RALLDAVRDYW
+2772 RALLDAVREYW

-2854 LQGYFKQ
+2854 LKGYFTQ

-2878 DTKLYKVEGIRSTV
+2878 DTEMYKVEGIKSTV
-2892 SGEKRNES
+2892 SGKKRNES

-2929 EKMIKIEEYLGK
+2929 VKMIKIEEYLGK

-3043 KAYAADT
+3043 KAYASDT

-3070 MKKMVKQSVNNAV
+3070 MKKMVKQSVNNSV

-3094 SGKIFSALQTK
+3094 SGKIFNALQTK
-3105 FTAFALAFR
+3105 FTSFALAFR

-3128 FENYSFRKSG
+3128 FDNYSFRKSG
-3138 KQSVFIDIIP
+3138 KQNVLVDIIP

-3205 WGKFWRGFKKGG
+3205 WGKFWRGFKKAG

-3245 KEKAVE
+3245 EEKAVE

-3301 NILRGFMRGGVKGI
+3301 NILRSIKKGGIKSV
-3315 NQKDVRRLVLNLGA
+3315 NQKDVRRLALNLGA

-3362 LGANLVYMTP
+3362 LGLNLVYMTP

-3387 NRRPTDMGVN
+3387 KRRPADMGVN

-3421 LVIEIGI
+3421 TVIEIGI
-3428 GAQLAPFIALIN
+3428 GAQLAPFIALIE

-3458 YSESYREKT
+3458 YSESYREKA
-3467 AKKGYKPF
+3467 AKEGASVKRPL
-3475 TPKYQR
+3475 TPRAQK
-3481 KLDREQREKERKESN
+3481 EKERKEKIKERQENN
-3496 PAYIRRKEREKKRRE
+3496 PAFMRRKEK
-3511 EKREKEKYG
+3511 EKELRKKKKERELYG

>member
-1 MNEQAIRDSYELFK
+1 MEDKTELLYNSLFESGDY
-15 TGGYSKSYEE
+15 TKSFEE
-25 FVTLINSNPQA
+25 FQA
-36 LEDSYTLFKTG
+36 QFSTEENVGLLYSSLNKSG
-47 GYTKG
+47 LYTKTPQEFSEQFFPNIG
-52 MEEYEVLMGV
+52 L
-62 KKKDELT
+62 KKKDEPM
-69 ESISEDGFLDSSEE
+69 ESTLEDGSLDSSEE
-83 APEPLFPSPEQQAI
+83 APEPLLQS
-97 KDEETL
+97 
-103 KLIQQGLIADDAGP
+103 IQQGLVTDDAGP
-117 FERASTQAPLTDVRG
+117 FERASTQAPLTDARG

-163 AMEKQAQDLELLFTR
+163 AMEEKAKDLELIFTTSQR
-178 SKREKALKET
+178 RKAREKN

-219 SYEEDGVHKVVPTLF
+219 SYEQDGVHKVAPTLF
-234 PKSTVQRSSPRAEDW
+234 PRSTVQRSSPRAEDW
-249 LELDMDE
+249 LELGMDE

-324 LEEELAIQQ
+324 LEEELAIQK

-351 EAYGM
+351 EAYGI

-400 YLEKKHRALAQQA
+400 YLEKKHRASAQQA

-491 IGVEFADNLKG
+491 IGVEFVDNLEG
-502 WWIAVS
+502 FSV
-508 DAFENGRA
+508 AFMDGYRSGQA

-560 NTAEEGFSREVRS
+560 NSAEEGFSREVRS

-595 PYGWKIGGAAV
+595 PYGMKLIPSFVATGAA
-606 IAGTGGGAIT
+606 AGGGV
-616 GSIVPGIGTL
+616 GSIVPGIGT
-626 VGAASGFGY
+626 AAGLISGGMY
-635 GVRAGYATTNLVLEY
+635 GLRAGYATTNLVLEY
-650 TNGVLDAGRELG
+650 TNGILDAGRELG
-662 YNMNNPEEAGEALQD
+662 YNMNNAEEAGEALQD
-677 AAVWELGRER
+677 DKVWERGRER
-687 GLKRGVPIALM
+687 GLKRGIPIALM
-698 DFLMM
+698 DFLMT

-712 VAVASRA
+712 VAVASKA

-772 ALNIYQN
+772 AMNIYKS

-821 SPEQNQRILENL
+821 SAEQNQRILENL

-897 TNKLSESPVESINF
+897 TNELSESPVESINF
-911 DFGTIGKRTTV
+911 DFGKIGKRTTV

-934 TEFLNYIENLSLRK
+934 TEFLNYIENISLRK
-948 AHKLM
+948 ATKLL

-970 KLEPFAPEEA
+970 KLQPFAPEEA

-1004 GEAVGEGDVITET
+1004 GEGVGEGDVITET
-1017 TEEITPEDEVTETEE
+1017 TEEITPEDEVTETED

-1064 LLAGIAQRINDG
+1064 LLAGIAQRINDK
-1076 KKLTKFQKE
+1076 KKLTKFQEEVSK
-1085 ISEDN
+1085 DN

-1119 ADTSVKK
+1119 TDTSVKK
-1126 PTPTKK
+1126 STPTKIE
-1132 GNISINKEGKY
+1132 GNISINKKGKF
-1143 TFTPKGK
+1143 TFTPEGK
-1150 VRRNKVVVA
+1150 AQRNKVVVA

-1182 EEYLK
+1182 EEFLK

-1214 TMAHEIFHAVFLN
+1214 TMAHEVFHAVFLN

-1342 EGREIEESDVEAL
+1342 EGREIEEADVESL

-1418 KGLEQNISLGFGD
+1418 KGLEQNIALGFGD

-1486 AMRALGLEG
+1486 AMRELELEG

-1521 LVDEGALDDSIHN
+1521 LVDEGALDDSIHF
-1534 TSAVKDWSKEE
+1534 SSEVKDWSKEE

-1557 KKPAPRQQKA
+1557 KKPAPRQQIIGENAELSAQVREDLQYAKIEHEA
-1567 TEESKPMS
+1567 YMMQKEGVLDAPTENMMNPAAIKEVTGWELGADGKWKYEIQDGRLKEVKNGTYKLGDIYNAPEFYEAYPEAKDISVAIEVRPQGRENSWFMPEDNSIEINVKDQRRVIQDLVHELQHFVQFKEGFAIGGNANTFYQNPEIIEKLEKEAGKEGLIIKNEMLRALSFTIEEAIDEHEGVALDKIMTKEFLEKNMGFYLDPFDNLVERELIDKNADFAQALEDFYFELPEMDRRKLKIAQREGGFDEALYASSEISVPVKEALYKLSNHAMYERLMGEVEARNVTKRLFSSAERRARQTLESTEDVSREDQIAYFDTSESKEDVTTEESKPAP
-1575 RQQKEGSSYFSNAL
+1575 RQQMDE
-1589 KAIDNIEDTNPK
+1589 
-1601 QPTQWIKA
+1601 
-1609 LTNTQKNGGIGGVK
+1609 
-1623 LELDWIGLEDYLNTW
+1623 
-1638 QKENKSKSIPKEIVE
+1638 
-1653 QYINDNRIEI
+1653 
-1663 VDVQKTDVANIRWK
+1663 
-1677 EDALGD
+1677 
-1683 LQSQGFG
+1683 
-1690 YQIRESQWG
+1690 
-1699 FELYRRSEFLE
+1699 RS
-1710 TFDTLEEAKQ
+1710 A
-1720 RAIDF
+1720 A
-1725 ENEEVADKEGGVKY
+1725 VV
-1739 SRYTLEGGE
+1739 
-1748 NYQEVLLT
+1748 
-1756 LPTGEFEVM
+1756 
-1765 DSEDKVIKSFNTQE
+1765 
-1779 EAQDYI
+1779 
-1785 DNNEEA
+1785 
-1791 NGWQRKGFG
+1791 RKG
-1800 LAEEGG
+1800 
-1806 AIDYKSPHWDEANI
+1806 
-1820 LSHIRWNERTLPN
+1820 
-1833 GEKVLFIEELQSDWA
+1833 
-1848 QEGKREGFKEDKKSP
+1848 
-1863 KLKGNDVII
+1863 
-1872 DDQKVGTIKETP
+1872 
-1884 FEIWMGP
+1884 
-1891 TVLRHMKDNPEK
+1891 
-1903 RQLYIDEYNRSPTYI
+1903 
-1918 AENDERG
+1918 
-1925 SRMTYNSKERALES
+1925 
-1939 FEQQGSN
+1939 
-1946 TPNMPYKKTDQW
+1946 
-1958 VGLSIRRMMKM
+1958 
-1969 AADNGFDRVAW
+1969 
-1980 ITGEQSADR
+1980 
-1989 YDLSKQISTIRLVDR
+1989 
-2004 KKKYPNFYSNKS
+2004 
-2016 LNHSSSLINSA
+2016 
-2027 WDSIISRMD
+2027 
-2036 TNKPYSLYAYDKEG
+2036 
-2050 NIVIEE
+2050 
-2056 GVEENEIENYV
+2056 
-2067 GKEVAKKLLSEE
+2067 
-2079 TKKTQ
+2079 
-2084 LDIGVKYD
+2084 
-2092 SIDEATR
+2092 
-2099 KDFGKRIYYKNKI
+2099 
-2112 VGYVKESKDNKDE
+2112 
-2125 VYVALNETGERFP
+2125 
-2138 VSKSEL
+2138 
-2144 FDGIAA
+2144 
-2150 PYENIVEGEDLQVGG
+2150 
-2165 EGMKTF
+2165 
-2171 YNSILP
+2171 
-2177 KVAKA
+2177 
-2182 EAKRFDKS
+2182 
-2190 AKIEVID
+2190 
-2197 FRGKT
+2197 
-2202 ERKTAEALGKDAI
+2202 
-2215 PREPNRENKQLS
+2215 
-2227 IAITPKMKEE
+2227 
-2237 LEGPVGVSR
+2237 
-2246 QQKDDR
+2246 
-2252 IAVTSRKARLYGMND
+2252 RLYGMNMD
-2267 QGFFPPHIHME
+2267 SGYFPRTASVE
-2278 QVRRMFGPMGYDV
+2278 QIRKAFGPMGFGVRRAKD
-2291 LKSKTN
+2291 
-2297 KSGGGGGVYLQY
+2297 GGFGRGGGVYLTL
-2309 NGVKFTPLA
+2309 NGRKFTPPS
-2318 YGRRQQ
+2318 YRGRRQQ
-2324 KEEVMPPSPEDSM
+2324 QEEVMPPSPEDSM

-2358 KSRGHKVK
+2358 KSRGHSVK
-2366 DIKRVMASTI
+2366 DIKRVMAATV

-2402 QQIQSEID
+2402 QQIQSEVD
-2410 TFKAPTVKRTGV
+2410 SFKAPTVKRTGV
-2422 RMTPFERAARLNEL
+2422 RMTPFVRAQRLADL

-2594 MREKVLKK
+2594 MRAKVLKK

-2616 DTKKNRAGSLDIQG
+2616 DTKKNRVGSLDIQG

-2752 RSNPELFHEDGTLIK
+2752 ISNPELFHEDGTLIK

-2772 RALLDAVRDYW
+2772 RALLDAVREYW

-2854 LQGYFKQ
+2854 LKGYFTQ

-2878 DTKLYKVEGIRSTV
+2878 DTEMYKVEGIKSTV
-2892 SGEKRNES
+2892 SGKKRNES

-2915 PIQNRK
+2915 PVQNRK

-2929 EKMIKIEEYLGK
+2929 VKMIKIEEYLGK

-3033 ESHIKTMEHY
+3033 ESHVKTMEHY

-3094 SGKIFSALQTK
+3094 SGKIFNALQTK
-3105 FTAFALAFR
+3105 FTSYALAFR

-3128 FENYSFRKSG
+3128 FENYTFRKSG
-3138 KQSVFIDIIP
+3138 KQNVLVDIIP

-3163 LKMATEMSPTFRYRL
+3163 IKMATEMSPTFRYRL

-3190 SGSPTLTALENRQTV
+3190 SGSPTLTALENRQTR
-3205 WGKFWRGFKKGG
+3205 WAKFAKGFKKGG

-3245 KEKAVE
+3245 EEKAVE

-3261 TRRPSERAIIQ
+3261 TRRPSERAILQ

-3301 NILRGFMRGGVKGI
+3301 NILRSWNKGGIKSI
-3315 NQKDVRRLVLNLGA
+3315 NQKDVRRLALNLGA

-3362 LGANLVYMTP
+3362 LGLNLVYMTP

-3387 NRRPTDMGVN
+3387 NRRPADMGVN

-3421 LVIEIGI
+3421 TVIEIGI
-3428 GAQLAPFIALIN
+3428 GAQLAPFIALIE

-3458 YSESYREKT
+3458 YSESYREKAAKEGYEKPT
-3467 AKKGYKPF
+3467 RAYQRELDAKAKKKARQEANPAYIRDK
-3475 TPKYQR
+3475 K
-3481 KLDREQREKERKESN
+3481 KAAEQREKERN
-3496 PAYIRRKEREKKRRE
+3496 
-3511 EKREKEKYG
+3511 KYRY
-3520 N
+3520 NK